1 MKCVVLKTLI
11 CVDGLAVSEEG
22 FLWVK
27 RCFMPF
33 EGFWCLPGGIVE
45 DNESLEEAV
54 KREFRE
60 ETGFIVKVG
69 KPLDCRVEEHS
80 DETRIITTFHVVIQD
95 GQLKKSEEHSKIG
108 FCKNPPGK
116 MVFDYFIIIERRQEM
131 Y

>member
-1 MKCVVLKTLI
+1 MKTLI

-22 FLWVK
+22 VLLVK

-33 EGFWCLPGGIVE
+33 EGFWALPGGIVE

-60 ETGFIVKVG
+60 ETGFNVKVG
-69 KPLDCRVEEHS
+69 KPLDCRVEDHS

-95 GQLKKSEEHSKIG
+95 GQLKKVKSTAKLGSATIHLEKW
-108 FCKNPPGK
+108 FLT
-116 MVFDYFIIIERRQEM
+116 FLD
-131 Y
+131 